1 MAAATSLTPVKW
13 IPQISQYNTGGRR
26 SFPGTPWDCRWRRRL
41 RKAGGNALDPSLVGQ
56 RIVHEPPP
64 ALEQVR
70 PCVGGLDSPLG
81 DVLHMTALSRS
92 AVYALMAASRFP
104 KPIRIGTRA
113 VRHGRDPVVLKH
125 LRQRRRRYRLPAPH
139 REHEPAEALA
149 QRARRVEHLH
159 RPHSGTRCSRFA
171 FIRVAAIVHTGPAVS
186 TSSHVASRTSADRA
200 AVSTR
205 NSNASLTAGART
217 PTPAPSRR
225 PRQRPGEAAP
235 AGAPRCHS
243 ADRAPAG
250 RFCSST
256 RPAASAKVGMPW
268 TSLNIR

>member
-1 MAAATSLTPVKW
+1 
-13 IPQISQYNTGGRR
+13 
-26 SFPGTPWDCRWRRRL
+26 
-41 RKAGGNALDPSLVGQ
+41 
-56 RIVHEPPP
+56 
-64 ALEQVR
+64 
-70 PCVGGLDSPLG
+70 
-81 DVLHMTALSRS
+81 MTALSRS

-268 TSLNIR
+268 TSLNIRRSMSGVNAARRRTGCS